1 MDHFS
6 KEQAAVVIA
15 RAVWRWG
22 GWTFP
27 VALALAVRALPDE
40 SARVDALVA
49 AFVPAIAQ
57 GALTLAVCILIT
69 WAAYLGWERLPG
81 TRFHR
86 MAGEI
91 DDIRIG
97 AKNSDADKPL
107 MEASSF
113 VSANAKVLMFKSD
126 RLRISH
132 PTLDNTGKEW
142 ERWAARL
149 RAAAQAREYRAS
161 RDIWSD
167 MEKEQRS

>member
-1 MDHFS
+1 MDRVSQEH
-6 KEQAAVVIA
+6 AALVIA

-40 SARVDALVA
+40 SARMDAMVA

-57 GALTLAVCILIT
+57 GVLALAGCILLT
-69 WAAYLGWERLPG
+69 WAVYLGWERMPA
-81 TRFHR
+81 TRLHR
-86 MAGEI
+86 MTREI
-91 DDIRIG
+91 DDIRVG
-97 AKNSDADKPL
+97 AKNSDADKPII
-107 MEASSF
+107 EASSF
-113 VSANAKVLMFKSD
+113 VSANAEVLMFKSD

-149 RAAAQAREYRAS
+149 RAAAQAREYRKA
-161 RDIWSD
+161 RRIWLDI
-167 MEKEQRS
+167 EAKQRG